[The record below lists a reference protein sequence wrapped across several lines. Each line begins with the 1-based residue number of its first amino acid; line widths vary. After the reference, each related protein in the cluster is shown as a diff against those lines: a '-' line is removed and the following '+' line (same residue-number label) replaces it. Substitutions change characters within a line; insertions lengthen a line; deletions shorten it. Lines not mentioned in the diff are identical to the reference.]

1 MVPPQLTVALAH
13 LPGPRKLLE
22 EVPRPPRR
30 AGARPRRDALVL
42 VATCRLKLR
51 ITPFAL
57 RALWGFHQGPG
68 GEGVLFLKI

>member
-1 MVPPQLTVALAH
+1 MVPPQRTVALAY
-13 LPGPRKLLE
+13 LLGPRKLLE
-22 EVPRPPRR
+22 GAPRPPRR
-30 AGARPRRDALVL
+30 AGARQRRDARVL
-42 VATCRLKLR
+42 AATCWLRLR